1 MAAAMAG
8 AGDGWC
14 GVMWCDV
21 VCDGIMTMLACLLC
35 STIQEALPQ
44 IQAELTQEA
53 AAAAAAAGGGNGSVE
68 KVEKVEKV
76 ENKGLVDIFVS
87 DLVPH
92 REDELIEEVVRP
104 MLSRSIGGGGNTGG
118 GGGGGG
124 RLVRAGAL
132 IVLTFKAK
140 ATRGFSEQSCSD
152 AAESKAAKL
161 EADGL
166 LQAGRTRVLHLMA
179 NRRRER
185 TLVGFAA

>member
-68 KVEKVEKV
+68 KVEK
-76 ENKGLVDIFVS
+76 GLVDIFVS

-104 MLSRSIGGGGNTGG
+104 MLSRSIGGTTGG
-118 GGGGGG
+118 GTTGGGGG

>member
-1 MAAAMAG
+1 M
-8 AGDGWC
+8 
-14 GVMWCDV
+14 
-21 VCDGIMTMLACLLC
+21 
-35 STIQEALPQ
+35 
-44 IQAELTQEA
+44 
-53 AAAAAAAGGGNGSVE
+53 
-68 KVEKVEKV
+68 
-76 ENKGLVDIFVS
+76 
-87 DLVPH
+87 
-92 REDELIEEVVRP
+92 
-104 MLSRSIGGGGNTGG
+104 
-118 GGGGGG
+118 
-124 RLVRAGAL
+124 RAGAL

>member
-1 MAAAMAG
+1 VWCLMAAAMAG
-8 AGDGWC
+8 AMAAAGAMAG
-14 GVMWCDV
+14 V
-21 VCDGIMTMLACLLC
+21 VCDGIMTALACLLC
-35 STIQEALPQ
+35 STIQEALAQ

-68 KVEKVEKV
+68 KVE
-76 ENKGLVDIFVS
+76 KGLVDIFVS

-104 MLSRSIGGGGNTGG
+104 MLSRSIGGNTGGGTTGG